1 MGAKEKQGEE
11 TGKLSSGSYLSY
23 GMAGLSTM
31 LLFQI
36 VSSYQTVFYTDVLGI
51 TAGAISAIMLIAK
64 IWDAIND
71 PMMGVIAER
80 TKSRW
85 GRFRPWLL
93 WMAPISSIAFVL
105 TFIVWPGSAGTKALL
120 AGSSYILFGMT
131 YTASGIPMQSLPTV
145 MTRNPGER
153 VKLYAIM
160 GAASSLGGVAVS
172 AVFTPGVMKFG
183 AGDANSARGYLIM
196 CVIVACIACITLLIA
211 FKGTREIVVPEK
223 TTNSLSVKE
232 SFQIMVKDR
241 NLMCLLIGMILALSG
256 VFGRVG
262 IVVYYYMYVLE
273 RLDLVAPG
281 ITLTT
286 VGMLIPYFFLPVLM
300 KKIDVKKIMTISCGI
315 MIVACL
321 ILYFAGG
328 NTFAIL
334 FGTFMIGAGN
344 WLTLCSQTMV
354 SNIIDD
360 NEVKSGIRTEGIMT
374 SVISFSTKCSS
385 AVGSAVGIALI
396 SGVGYIPNA
405 VQEAAVKSSMNAV
418 INLGPAVMFVVAM
431 IPFMMIRMT
440 NKKAEE
446 NARVLSQRSNAG
458 QD

>member
-1 MGAKEKQGEE
+1 MGAREKQGEE
-11 TGKLSSGSYLSY
+11 IGKLSSGSYFSY

-93 WMAPISSIAFVL
+93 WMAPVSSITFIM
-105 TFIVWPGSAGTKALL
+105 TFIVWPGNAGTKALL
-120 AGSSYILFGMT
+120 AGISYILFGMA

-153 VKLYAIM
+153 VRLYAIM
-160 GAASSLGGVAVS
+160 GVTSSLGGVAVS

-183 AGDANSARGYLIM
+183 SGNANSSRGYLIM
-196 CVIVACIACITLLIA
+196 CVIVACISCITLLIA
-211 FKGTREIVVPEK
+211 FKGTKEVVIPEK
-223 TTNSLSVKE
+223 TANSLTVKE

-241 NLMCLLIGMILALSG
+241 NLMCLLIGMIVALIG

-286 VGMLIPYFFLPVLM
+286 IGMLIPYFFLPILL

-315 MIVACL
+315 MVVACF
-321 ILYFAGG
+321 ILYFANG
-328 NTFAIL
+328 NTFTIL
-334 FGTFMIGAGN
+334 FGTFLIGAGN
-344 WLTLCSQTMV
+344 WLTLCSQTMI

-360 NEVKSGIRTEGIMT
+360 NEVRNGVRTEGILT

-385 AVGSAVGIALI
+385 AIGSAVGIALI
-396 SGVGYIPNA
+396 SAVGYIPNA
-405 VQEAAVKSSMNAV
+405 AQSAVVKNAMNADS
-418 INLGPAVMFVVAM
+418 LH
-431 IPFMMIRMT
+431 
-440 NKKAEE
+440 
-446 NARVLSQRSNAG
+446 L
-458 QD
+458 

>member
-1 MGAKEKQGEE
+1 MGVRKKQSEE
-11 TGKLSSGSYLSY
+11 IGKLSSGSYFSY

-51 TAGAISAIMLIAK
+51 TAGAISAIMLISK

-93 WMAPISSIAFVL
+93 WMAPVSSITFIM
-105 TFIVWPGSAGTKALL
+105 TFIVWPGNAGTKALL
-120 AGSSYILFGMT
+120 AGISYILFGMA

-160 GAASSLGGVAVS
+160 GVASSLGGVAVS
-172 AVFTPGVMKFG
+172 AVFTPGVIKFG
-183 AGDANSARGYLIM
+183 SGNANSSRGYLIM
-196 CVIVACIACITLLIA
+196 CVIVACISCITLLIA
-211 FKGTREIVVPEK
+211 FKGTKEVVIPEK
-223 TTNSLSVKE
+223 TANSLTVKE

-241 NLMCLLIGMILALSG
+241 NLMCLLIGMIVALVG

-286 VGMLIPYFFLPVLM
+286 IGMLIPYFFLPVLL

-315 MIVACL
+315 MVVACF
-321 ILYFAGG
+321 ILYFANG
-328 NTFAIL
+328 NTFTIL
-334 FGTFMIGAGN
+334 FGTFLIGAGN
-344 WLTLCSQTMV
+344 WLTLCSQTMI

-360 NEVKSGIRTEGIMT
+360 NEVRNGVRTEGILT

-385 AVGSAVGIALI
+385 AIGSAAGIALI
-396 SGVGYIPNA
+396 SAVGYIPNA
-405 VQEAAVKSSMNAV
+405 AQSAAVKNGMNAV
-418 INLGPAVMFVVAM
+418 INLCPAVMFVIAM

-446 NARVLSQRSNAG
+446 NARILSEKNNERQN
-458 QD
+458 